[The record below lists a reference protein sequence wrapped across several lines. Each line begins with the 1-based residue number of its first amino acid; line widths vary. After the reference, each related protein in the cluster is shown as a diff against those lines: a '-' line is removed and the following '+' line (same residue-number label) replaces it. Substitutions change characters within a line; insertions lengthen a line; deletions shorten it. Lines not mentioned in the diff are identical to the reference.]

1 MQKFIIRP
9 SVDLYPGIRVA
20 KDTVLEHK
28 GEYVTQTLKD
38 LVFRSVTT
46 VKGETYESVND
57 TTIHLAEGDILLF
70 MGEDRGYIKPVDSFV
85 AIDEAIA
92 DLENI
97 KDLG

>member
-9 SVDLYPGIRVA
+9 SVDIYPGVCVT
-20 KDTVLEHK
+20 KDTELEHK

-38 LVFRSVTT
+38 LIFRSVTT
-46 VKGETYESVND
+46 VKGEIYESVND

-70 MGEDRGYIKPVDSFV
+70 MGEERGYIKPVDSFV
-85 AIDEAIA
+85 TVDEAIA